1 MNGAKLAP
9 VQTRAQEAGFIS
21 QCSLANLRPSLPLQ
35 WPTPPETPASP
46 KKSYRSEY
54 VYSWQAALADIHQV
68 WAWKDISDFDL
79 LLRLVD
85 FSGLRPVLAQL
96 LGWESGRGWEP
107 FDPVSFFLLVTWQIS
122 NRWTRSQMLKNL
134 ADERY
139 ADYAGC
145 FGFRP
150 GVYPTEGGVRYFLTT
165 LGRHSEGSGEHVT
178 VQQGE
183 TIIRV
188 EIQKLNQLLVA
199 AVGVLRQ
206 ASVLS
211 PSAWEQALL
220 CPDGQ
225 IHDAASKVRCISVA
239 ESCYQPC
246 TPESPRHC
254 VAKDKERRGCDCD
267 TLACAQFCHQAT
279 PRDREARYIYYTG
292 TNQPAD
298 SPNRTAHAD
307 ETEPERGEARYGYR
321 SLPLRLT
328 DPARRFS
335 ITLLDD
341 VRPANGHED
350 VPSAALLLQLQSHYP
365 DLQVDAVAG
374 DAGLGFDAFLHTV
387 YADLHARR
395 IVDRRRHATDRDQDQ
410 WATRGY
416 DDYGRPV
423 CQYGYTLNSYGFD
436 RQRQRHKWCC
446 DKACLQG
453 KAPRIQLSQV
463 TYPPPEC
470 PYQADQHPHG
480 RAINV
485 GECFADASIR
495 LVRDLPFGSPTWKA
509 LYHRARNAVEG
520 RNATFEAWGFKRM
533 PVFGLLRSKA
543 LLFLA
548 DVLDTLT
555 TLARLVREA
564 TLACQVT

>member
-1 MNGAKLAP
+1 
-9 VQTRAQEAGFIS
+9 
-21 QCSLANLRPSLPLQ
+21 LRPSLPLQ
-35 WPTPPETPASP
+35 WPTPAQTPASP
-46 KKSYRSEY
+46 KKRYRSEY
-54 VYSWQAALADIHQV
+54 RYPWHAALADAQQV
-68 WAWKDISDFDL
+68 ITWKDLSEFDL

-85 FSGLRPVLAQL
+85 FNGLRPVLAQL
-96 LGWESGRGWEP
+96 LGWESGRGREP
-107 FDPVSFFLLVTWQIS
+107 FDPVSFFLLVFWQIS
-122 NRWTRSQMLKNL
+122 NRWRRSQMLKNL

-139 ADYAGC
+139 ADYAAY
-145 FGFRP
+145 FGFHQ
-150 GVYPTEGGVRYFLTT
+150 GNYPTEGGVRYFLTT
-165 LGRHSEGSGEHVT
+165 LGRHSEAGNESVS

-183 TIIRV
+183 TR
-188 EIQKLNQLLVA
+188 IQVVQ
-199 AVGVLRQ
+199 AVGVMRQ

-211 PSAWEQALL
+211 STAWEQALL

-225 IHDAASKVRCISVA
+225 IHDAASNVGCISVA

-254 VAKDKERRGCDCD
+254 VAKDKERRGCDCN
-267 TLACAQFCHQAT
+267 TLACAQVCRQAT
-279 PRDREARYIYYTG
+279 PRDHQARYIYYTG

-350 VPSAALLLQLQSHYP
+350 VPSAALLLQLKSHYP

-453 KAPRIQLSQV
+453 KVPRIQLSQV

-480 RAINV
+480 RVINV

-495 LVRDLPFGSPTWKA
+495 LARDLPFGSPTWKA

-520 RNATFEAWGFKRM
+520 RNAAFEAWGFKRM

-564 TLACQVT
+564 TLASLVT